1 MRPSSR
7 DGKWWRGKRKSRPLP
22 PCWSGA
28 CLNVQWS
35 TQPFGSPLVW
45 SMLLEVVVLVST
57 TLLPRLCAST
67 ASQTAQDVA
76 VCSMVQSLSMQRKP
90 CGTAA
95 RPCRCMRPGEVASDL
110 RRRQLFPFHHRPVL
124 CLESASKS
132 IETTGQLDT
141 TTIVAQRVTS
151 TVSYKQR

>member
-1 MRPSSR
+1 M
-7 DGKWWRGKRKSRPLP
+7 
-22 PCWSGA
+22 
-28 CLNVQWS
+28 
-35 TQPFGSPLVW
+35 
-45 SMLLEVVVLVST
+45 LVST

-67 ASQTAQDVA
+67 ASPTAQDVA
-76 VCSMVQSLSMQRKP
+76 VCSMVQSLRMQRKP

-132 IETTGQLDT
+132 IETTEQLDT
-141 TTIVAQRVTS
+141 TTIVVQRVTS